1 MAQEGTAKDPA
12 TLAAELYRL
21 GEDKLEAAKRS
32 SGSKSTYRD
41 CAELAYYAML
51 YGVKAALAIDDA
63 LPDSQDECF
72 EVFSEFHVGTE
83 AFPQEAWIRL
93 DNLIKLRGLDVE
105 NKDYVPELSDVNTQI
120 ESAEYMLL
128 LTNMFLNGRGVN
140 V

>member
-1 MAQEGTAKDPA
+1 MGMDGEEKTPEEQAI
-12 TLAAELYRL
+12 ELYQL
-21 GEDKLEAAKRS
+21 GEEKLEAAKHS

-51 YGVKAALAIDDA
+51 YGIKAALAIDSA
-63 LPDSQDECF
+63 LPETQDECF

-83 AFPQEAWIRL
+83 AFPEEAWIRM
-93 DNLIKLRGLDVE
+93 DNLIKLRGVDLERPDF
-105 NKDYVPELSDVNTQI
+105 VPELRDVNTQI

-128 LTNMFLNGRGVN
+128 LTNMFLNSRGVP